1 MIVFFLIQ
9 LLNKRIEVFIS
20 SYKNSTISYPDTK
33 PFVDGELAKLQNR
46 WDDFRHKSLKL
57 KNSLSL
63 AQQYFSLLDTVS
75 KLKASIFIKSLMS
88 HLLTLEEKKCS
99 HKCFRLHQMRL
110 MLLKQNKSCL
120 ISTFQVETRYH
131 KTYTFLVKSV
141 NLRKEEL
148 RSSDA
153 AFHLIDE
160 IEKYLIENK
169 QTQIDDLQRLSTLS
183 MEIFG
188 VDKTENLFADNL
200 FIFQSFEKMKTDIVD
215 IVKDLKAKEDPV
227 AMINEIDKNILVI
240 ESSEV
245 SRSENI
251 HEIIPVIENEPPKFL
266 RYLESFQ
273 VDENETVVFECVVQG
288 TPEPK
293 IQWLRYNSP
302 ITNNQNIK
310 VSTNNAR
317 VCRLEIKNVSKSDAA
332 VYSCIA
338 SNNSGTSQTTA
349 NLIVNDTPHEE
360 NLLAPPSFLRL
371 LQNAYANERSSFE
384 FNCLVAGNP
393 LPTVQ
398 WFRNDNCI
406 DHNPNYNITYNNG
419 LASLQIP
426 SVKSDDQGIFTVK
439 ASNEV
444 GHNECSAILSVEGKK
459 FMNFASFLITT

>member
-1 MIVFFLIQ
+1 M
-9 LLNKRIEVFIS
+9 
-20 SYKNSTISYPDTK
+20 
-33 PFVDGELAKLQNR
+33 
-46 WDDFRHKSLKL
+46 
-57 KNSLSL
+57 
-63 AQQYFSLLDTVS
+63 
-75 KLKASIFIKSLMS
+75 
-88 HLLTLEEKKCS
+88 
-99 HKCFRLHQMRL
+99 LHQKC
-110 MLLKQNKSCL
+110 LKWKTSCL
-120 ISTFQVETRYH
+120 TFNFQVETRYH

-141 NLRKEEL
+141 NLRKDEL

-153 AFHLIDE
+153 AFNLIDE

-169 QTQIDDLQRLSTLS
+169 QTQIEDLQRLSKLS

-188 VDKTENLFADNL
+188 VDKTENLFADNQ
-200 FIFQSFEKMKTDIVD
+200 FIFQSFEKMKSDIVD
-215 IVKDLKAKEDPV
+215 IVTDLKQKEDPV

-240 ESSEV
+240 ESTEISKI
-245 SRSENI
+245 ENV
-251 HEIIPVIENEPPKFL
+251 HEIVPVIENAPPKFL
-266 RYLESFQ
+266 RYLESYE
-273 VDENETVVFECVVQG
+273 VNENDSVVFECIIKG

-302 ITNNQNIK
+302 LPSNGNIK
-310 VSTNNAR
+310 ITSSNSG
-317 VCRLEIKNVSKSDAA
+317 VCRLEISNVAKADAA

-338 SNNSGTSQTTA
+338 SNSSGTSQTTA

-393 LPTVQ
+393 LPTAQ
-398 WFRNDNCI
+398 WYRNDYCI

-426 SVKSDDQGIFTVK
+426 CVKPDDQGIFTVK

-444 GHNECSAILSVEGKK
+444 GHNECSAIFSVEGKNIT
-459 FMNFASFLITT
+459 NFPRQSLNNYLITF